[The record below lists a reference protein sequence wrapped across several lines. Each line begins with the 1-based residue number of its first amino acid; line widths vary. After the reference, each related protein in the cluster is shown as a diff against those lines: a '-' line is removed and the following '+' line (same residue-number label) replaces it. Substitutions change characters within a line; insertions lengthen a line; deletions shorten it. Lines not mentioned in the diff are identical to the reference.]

1 MPNAEKDAVLNDM
14 LGALGKAVDAARVER
29 QSAENRRV
37 QGPDMRLPGE
47 AFCADC
53 PDHEAC
59 ATAYPCDLVRRVA
72 TRPIPPE
79 EKP

>member
-1 MPNAEKDAVLNDM
+1 MPNAEK
-14 LGALGKAVDAARVER
+14 GRVP
-29 QSAENRRV
+29 
-37 QGPDMRLPGE
+37 GPDMRLPGE

-72 TRPIPPE
+72 TRVTPPGGDHA
-79 EKP
+79 